1 MSLLNPRDLIDD
13 DEAFLPAIE
22 SAWAKIV
29 GFDAAFPDS
38 DLTGHSRRV
47 ASNAM
52 AIARQAGFSQ
62 RDVFELGAACLTHDL
77 GKLDVG
83 NSILNKPGILT
94 DIERAEMRRHAHYGF
109 LALRGIPDLPAVF
122 TLVARFHHES
132 FDGKGYEGL
141 QGDAIPAAAR
151 IVQIADVHDALCS
164 RRVYKPGEPEG
175 KIICAMIRP
184 SRGGL
189 GRAQFDPHFLRLFSR
204 LRLADPDF
212 AATAPERAE
221 IEAFAASEPVLD
233 HVHAQ
238 RASATPELPDVAE
251 TSPSVRL

>member
-22 SAWAKIV
+22 SAWAKII
-29 GFDAAFPDS
+29 GFDVAFPDS
-38 DLTGHSRRV
+38 DVSGHSRRV
-47 ASNAM
+47 ARSAM
-52 AIARQAGFSQ
+52 AIARQAGFAQ
-62 RDVFELGAACLTHDL
+62 RDVFELGAACLMHDL

-83 NSILNKPGILT
+83 TSILNKPGILT
-94 DIERAEMRRHAHYGF
+94 DIERAEMRKHAHYGF
-109 LALRGIPDLPAVF
+109 LALRKIPDLPAVF

-184 SRGGL
+184 SRSGL
-189 GRAQFDPHFLRLFSR
+189 GRAQFDPGFLRLFAAI
-204 LRLADPDF
+204 RLADPDF

-221 IEAFAASEPVLD
+221 IEGFVESEPAMVEHHEGRLLSSQGVSD
-233 HVHAQ
+233 A
-238 RASATPELPDVAE
+238 ELPL
-251 TSPSVRL
+251 PGMRI